1 MTPEEVAR
9 LSLQQARQG
18 FDESV
23 QKIVEAVGDDH
34 EILLAA
40 SRIIAD
46 QPVDAEGPEHIA
58 FSYITAAYK
67 RLTGT

>member
-1 MTPEEVAR
+1 MTPEQVAQ

-23 QKIVEAVGDDH
+23 RKIVEAVGEDY
-34 EILLAA
+34 ETLLAA

-46 QPVDAEGPEHIA
+46 KPVDAEGPEHIA